1 MMTGHWEALGPSE
14 SEDFTLD
21 LGMRRGEPWRADAA
35 VRPFSNGRTLVT
47 VSRRYGEKDDWT
59 IEGFDAAVRPFSNG
73 RTLVTV
79 SRRYGEKDDWTIE
92 GFVELVPD
100 KDGSGYVFVKAG
112 PLESSIRAKDMI
124 NGMHPEA
131 FDELSALVR
140 LRSL

>member
-21 LGMRRGEPWRADAA
+21 LGMRRGEPWRA
-35 VRPFSNGRTLVT
+35 
-47 VSRRYGEKDDWT
+47 
-59 IEGFDAAVRPFSNG
+59 DAAVRPFSNG